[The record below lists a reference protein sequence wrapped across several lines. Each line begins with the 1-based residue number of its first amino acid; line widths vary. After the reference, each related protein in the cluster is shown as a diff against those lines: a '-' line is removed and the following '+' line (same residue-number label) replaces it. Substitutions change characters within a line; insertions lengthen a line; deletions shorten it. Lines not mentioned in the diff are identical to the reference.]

1 MNTIQNQETTWK
13 GHSTIIHEVKEQL
26 ESEFDIKDE
35 PQAVVTCVGGGGLAI
50 GKYSQTEPQ

>member
-26 ESEFDIKDE
+26 ESEFDIKEE

-50 GKYSQTEPQ
+50 GKYSQTLP